1 MMTYEEAMVFLKD
14 LTKFGYNFGLERIT
28 RLLELLGNPHRN
40 LKVVHVGGTNGKG
53 STCAMISSILQAAG
67 YRVGL
72 FISPHLHSY
81 TERMQIDGKEMPR
94 NTIARLLT
102 GMRPLLEQMVREGYE
117 HPTEFEVNTALA
129 LQYFFEEKVDFAVL
143 EVGLGGAIDSTNV
156 VHPLVGVIT
165 NVGMDHME
173 YLGNTLEEI
182 TRIKGGIIKP
192 GSLVVTASSLP
203 WVLQVLED
211 ISRQQKARLIKVG
224 EEIRPTLLTSSLQG
238 ITFDVQGPGW
248 HYNKLAVPLIGEH
261 QVQNGATAVT
271 VIECLK
277 EQGYSIPEEA
287 VRQGLGQV
295 VWPARLEVLAE
306 NPIVLVDIA
315 HNVDGA
321 VTLRQS
327 LEKIFHYR
335 RLILVV
341 GMLADKERKKFMD
354 ILAPLANILIITKP
368 NSPRAEGWEE
378 LATMAGNHVAR
389 IEVYENSQE
398 AVRRGLEL
406 AQKEDLL
413 CITGSLY
420 LVADAREML
429 LKNNNVE

>member
-1 MMTYEEAMVFLKD
+1 
-14 LTKFGYNFGLERIT
+14 
-28 RLLELLGNPHRN
+28 
-40 LKVVHVGGTNGKG
+40 
-53 STCAMISSILQAAG
+53 STCAMVSSMLQLAG
-67 YRVGL
+67 YRVGM

-81 TERMQIDGKEMPR
+81 TERMRIDGKDIPR
-94 NTIARLLT
+94 ETIARLLT
-102 GMRPLLEQMVREGYE
+102 RMRPLLEKMVQEGYE

-129 LQYFFEEKVDFAVL
+129 LQYFFEEKVDFAIL

-156 VHPLVGVIT
+156 VNPLVAVIT

>member
-1 MMTYEEAMVFLKD
+1 MTYTEAMVFLKN
-14 LTKFGYNFGLERIT
+14 LTKFGYNFGLDRIT
-28 RLLELLGNPHRN
+28 RLLELLDNPHQN
-40 LKVVHVGGTNGKG
+40 LKVIHVGGTNGKG
-53 STCAMISSILQAAG
+53 STCTMVSSMLQLAG
-67 YRVGL
+67 YRVGM

-81 TERMQIDGKEMPR
+81 TERMRIDGKDIPR
-94 NTIARLLT
+94 ETIARLLT
-102 GMRPLLEQMVREGYE
+102 RMRPLLEKMVQEGYE

-129 LQYFFEEKVDFAVL
+129 LQYFFEEKVDFAIL

-156 VHPLVGVIT
+156 VNPLVAVIT

>member
-1 MMTYEEAMVFLKD
+1 M
-14 LTKFGYNFGLERIT
+14 
-28 RLLELLGNPHRN
+28 
-40 LKVVHVGGTNGKG
+40 
-53 STCAMISSILQAAG
+53 
-67 YRVGL
+67 
-72 FISPHLHSY
+72 
-81 TERMQIDGKEMPR
+81 
-94 NTIARLLT
+94 
-102 GMRPLLEQMVREGYE
+102 
-117 HPTEFEVNTALA
+117 
-129 LQYFFEEKVDFAVL
+129 
-143 EVGLGGAIDSTNV
+143 
-156 VHPLVGVIT
+156 
-165 NVGMDHME
+165 
-173 YLGNTLEEI
+173 
-182 TRIKGGIIKP
+182 
-192 GSLVVTASSLP
+192 
-203 WVLQVLED
+203 
-211 ISRQQKARLIKVG
+211 
-224 EEIRPTLLTSSLQG
+224 
-238 ITFDVQGPGW
+238 
-248 HYNKLAVPLIGEH
+248 PLIGEH

-413 CITGSLY
+413 CITGSLIW
-420 LVADAREML
+420 
-429 LKNNNVE
+429 